1 MRVLHHYWL
10 SSGSRFCRVMLAERK
25 LEVMLKLEHYWEK
38 PKAFLMLNP
47 ASTVPVMVEDD
58 STVLVG
64 VWPIAEYLDETY
76 PDSAMITGTP
86 AQKAEIRRL
95 TDWFAVKVEREVVT
109 PLIYEKLMRRLT
121 GEGESSSTVIRAS
134 LNNLSAH
141 LEYINH
147 LAERRKWL
155 AGSKLS
161 AADLYAAA
169 SLSVVD
175 YLGDVPWQEHPSAKD
190 WYARIKSRPSFRT
203 LLADHIPGAPP
214 PKHYADLD
222 F

>member
-10 SSGSRFCRVMLAERK
+10 SSASRYTRIMLAERK
-25 LEVMLKLEHYWEK
+25 LDVMLKLEQYWERQ
-38 PKAFLMLNP
+38 KAFLMLNP
-47 ASTVPVMVEDD
+47 ANSVPVMVEDD
-58 STVLVG
+58 GTVLVG
-64 VWPIAEYLDETY
+64 VWPITEYLDETY
-76 PDSAMITGTP
+76 PDSTMIMGTA

-95 TDWFAVKVEREVVT
+95 TDWFATKVEREVVT
-109 PLIYEKLMRRLT
+109 PLVHEKLMRRLM
-121 GEGESSSTVIRAS
+121 GEGVPSSTVIRAS
-134 LNNLSAH
+134 LSNLSAH

-175 YLGDVPWQEHPSAKD
+175 YLGDVQWQDWPEAKT
-190 WYARIKSRPSFRT
+190 WYSRIKSRPSFRS
-203 LLADHIPGAPP
+203 LLADNITGLIPP
-214 PKHYADLD
+214 PHYTDLD

>member
-10 SSGSRFCRVMLAERK
+10 SSGSRFCRVLLAERK
-25 LEVMLKLEHYWEK
+25 LEVMLKLEHHWEK
-38 PKAFLMLNP
+38 QKAFLMLNP

-64 VWPIAEYLDETY
+64 VWPIAEYLDEAY

-95 TDWFAVKVEREVVT
+95 TDWFAVKVEREVIT

-121 GEGESSSTVIRAS
+121 GEGEPSSTIIRAS

-155 AGSKLS
+155 AGPKLS
-161 AADLYAAA
+161 TADLYAAA

-175 YLGDVPWQEHPSAKD
+175 YLGDVQWQDWPEAKT
-190 WYARIKSRPSFRT
+190 WYSRIKSRPSFRS
-203 LLADHIPGAPP
+203 LLADHVTGLKPP
-214 PKHYADLD
+214 AHYTDLD

>member
-10 SSGSRFCRVMLAERK
+10 SSGSRYCRVMLAERK
-25 LEVMLKLEHYWEK
+25 LEVMLKLEEYWEK
-38 PKAFLMLNP
+38 QKAFLMLNP

-64 VWPIAEYLDETY
+64 VWPITEYLDEAY

-86 AQKAEIRRL
+86 SQKAEIRRL
-95 TDWFAVKVEREVVT
+95 TDWFAVKVEREVIT
-109 PLIYEKLMRRLT
+109 PLVYEKLMRRLT
-121 GEGESSSTVIRAS
+121 GEGVPSSTAIRAS
-134 LNNLSAH
+134 LSNLSAH
-141 LEYINH
+141 MEYINH

-155 AGSKLS
+155 AGPKLS
-161 AADLYAAA
+161 SADLYAAA

-175 YLGDVPWQEHPSAKD
+175 YLGDVQWQDWPEAKT
-190 WYARIKSRPSFRT
+190 WYSRIKSRPSFRS
-203 LLADHIPGAPP
+203 LLADNVTGLKPP
-214 PKHYADLD
+214 AHYTDLD

>member
-38 PKAFLMLNP
+38 PKSFLMLNP
-47 ASTVPVMVEDD
+47 ASTVPVMIEDD

-76 PDSAMITGTP
+76 PDSAMITGMP

-121 GEGESSSTVIRAS
+121 GEGEPSSTIIRAS

-155 AGSKLS
+155 AGPKLS

-175 YLGDVPWQEHPSAKD
+175 YLGDVQWQDWPEAKT
-190 WYARIKSRPSFRT
+190 WYSRIKSRPSFRS
-203 LLADHIPGAPP
+203 LLADHVTGLKPP
-214 PKHYADLD
+214 AHYTDLD

>member
-10 SSGSRFCRVMLAERK
+10 SSASRYTRIMLAERK
-25 LEVMLKLEHYWEK
+25 LDVMLKLEQYWERQ
-38 PKAFLMLNP
+38 KAFLMLNP
-47 ASTVPVMVEDD
+47 ANSVPVMVEDD
-58 STVLVG
+58 GTVLVG
-64 VWPIAEYLDETY
+64 VWPITEYLDETY
-76 PDSAMITGTP
+76 PDSAMIMGTA

-95 TDWFAVKVEREVVT
+95 TDWFAAKVEREVVT
-109 PLIYEKLMRRLT
+109 PLVHEKLMRRLM
-121 GEGESSSTVIRAS
+121 GEGVPSSTVIRAS
-134 LNNLSAH
+134 LSNLSAH

-175 YLGDVPWQEHPSAKD
+175 YLGDVQWQDWPEAKT
-190 WYARIKSRPSFRT
+190 WYSRIKSRPSFRS
-203 LLADHIPGAPP
+203 LLADNITGLIPP
-214 PKHYADLD
+214 PHYTDLD